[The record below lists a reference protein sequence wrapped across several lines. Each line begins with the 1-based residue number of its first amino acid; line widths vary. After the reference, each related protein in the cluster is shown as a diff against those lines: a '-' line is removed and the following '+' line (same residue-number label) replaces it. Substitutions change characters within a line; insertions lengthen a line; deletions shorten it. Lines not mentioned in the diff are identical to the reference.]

1 MKLHISNKNLQRH
14 FYYDKIMIYIY
25 NKSISN
31 LKSRLNNKKNRYE
44 YYSLSFKYIDDSK
57 VLHKVNN
64 SSTQTST
71 SSLDLASSSLCI
83 KGTSLSKSR
92 EITNY
97 SPPKI
102 SFFKPNKTNST
113 MTNTFNVLDLLLP
126 EMSPSKPLASVTPE
140 PKKRPFQYTDEEI
153 KYEFKLLEDD
163 INNLEDLIKL
173 GKKYESVFKPMKKKF
188 NLNIRVLSEMV
199 PHLEEL
205 NNMVGMKNIKDAI
218 FDKIILFLQGLD
230 DNPNDYHHIVLYGGP
245 GMGKTVV
252 AKIIGKIYAKM
263 GLLSKGDFKEISL
276 TDLKGGYIGQS
287 EIKTQK
293 MLDESKGCV
302 VFMDEAYSLGS
313 EDKIDSYSQGII
325 DLINPYLDKFRNDF
339 IFIIAGY
346 KKDLDSRFFRGN
358 QGLKSRFGLWLEIE
372 KYNADNLRDIF
383 IKKVLDNKW
392 FADDKEIPID
402 FFNENKEV
410 FKFFGRDIEN
420 LFSKCKIAHAKRV
433 LFSNPDEKKNITKQ
447 DLINGYNLYKNHIPD
462 STEKTNKNLAFMY
475 T

>member
-1 MKLHISNKNLQRH
+1 
-14 FYYDKIMIYIY
+14 
-25 NKSISN
+25 
-31 LKSRLNNKKNRYE
+31 
-44 YYSLSFKYIDDSK
+44 
-57 VLHKVNN
+57 
-64 SSTQTST
+64 
-71 SSLDLASSSLCI
+71 
-83 KGTSLSKSR
+83 
-92 EITNY
+92 
-97 SPPKI
+97 
-102 SFFKPNKTNST
+102 

-126 EMSPSKPLASVTPE
+126 EMSASKPLASVTPE